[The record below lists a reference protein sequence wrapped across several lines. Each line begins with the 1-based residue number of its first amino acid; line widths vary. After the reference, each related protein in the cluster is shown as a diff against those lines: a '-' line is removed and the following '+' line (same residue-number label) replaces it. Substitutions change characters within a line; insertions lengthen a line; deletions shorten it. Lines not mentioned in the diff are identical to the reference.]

1 MLIYDPER
9 DAYVILG
16 VDTKATPDEIEA
28 AYRKAALT
36 WHPDKTSASD
46 ATERFQE
53 ARTAA
58 DILRDKT
65 KRSEYDHLRRM
76 HLGVRAEGRRQ
87 TRPAA
92 APQPYAPLAPAPLWM
107 GERVRVNFDAVVV
120 NLKLPP
126 PAGRQGRWADA
137 IGFLALVASITT
149 RDVKFAALALI
160 FLFIARVLSTPP
172 HQGLLAWAKLI
183 PGRRLA
189 EYHMLDR
196 RTSRYENWAVPFQHL
211 GIAIIPTGNQWHIQI
226 VGFPHAVAPELGR
239 TRSIDEAR
247 RLAREAAQWLH
258 LPLRNAA

>member
-92 APQPYAPLAPAPLWM
+92 APQRVGHTCHLTHARGRLLAA
-107 GERVRVNFDAVVV
+107 
-120 NLKLPP
+120 
-126 PAGRQGRWADA
+126 
-137 IGFLALVASITT
+137 T
-149 RDVKFAALALI
+149 
-160 FLFIARVLSTPP
+160 STPFT
-172 HQGLLAWAKLI
+172 
-183 PGRRLA
+183 RR
-189 EYHMLDR
+189 
-196 RTSRYENWAVPFQHL
+196 V
-211 GIAIIPTGNQWHIQI
+211 
-226 VGFPHAVAPELGR
+226 
-239 TRSIDEAR
+239 ID
-247 RLAREAAQWLH
+247 
-258 LPLRNAA
+258 LPR

>member
-196 RTSRYENWAVPFQHL
+196 RTSRYENWTVPFQLL
-211 GIAIIPTGNQWHIQI
+211 GVAIEQYGSRWRIAV
-226 VGFPHAVAPELGR
+226 VGFPNSVNPELGVAS
-239 TRSIDEAR
+239 TIEEAKHC
-247 RLAREAAQWLH
+247 AREASRWLQ
-258 LPLRNAA
+258 LPLREAA